1 MKKIELNISNKPLYN
16 NTKEDKILKSPV
28 KIPPKE
34 LQSLSVMKGIN
45 LLNYAYYD
53 ISKTENQ
60 GIVNNTII
68 NTKIFFI
75 VGYTTEE
82 GNIRMGNF

>member
-1 MKKIELNISNKPLYN
+1 MKKRELNISNKPLYN
-16 NTKEDKILKSPV
+16 NTKEE
-28 KIPPKE
+28 IPPKE
-34 LQSLSVMKGIN
+34 LQSLSVMNGIN